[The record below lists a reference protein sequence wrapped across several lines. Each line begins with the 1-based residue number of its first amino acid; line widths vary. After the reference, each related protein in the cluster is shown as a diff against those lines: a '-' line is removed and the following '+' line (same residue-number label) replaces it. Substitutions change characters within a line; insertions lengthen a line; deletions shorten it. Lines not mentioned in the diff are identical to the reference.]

1 MKLSTRS
8 IRYRWHQLIRTQ
20 KIQISGVFISTAPSD
35 VARRIRKALFNG
47 TYEDQERF
55 FVKKYVKKTSRIL
68 EIGCGIGLVSL
79 VARKICTDGFI
90 ISYEA
95 NPQME
100 ALIKKNYALNNLVP
114 NLEMRAVSTDG
125 KKVEFYI
132 DPEVLS
138 SSLFDRRMS
147 HKKAIVESD
156 ALGDILNKIKPDTI
170 IMDVEGAEVDLL
182 GSSKLASVTQMIIET
197 HPHIVGDNKISQLNK
212 KLEILNFKEMERRGK
227 VCVYVR
233 N

>member
-8 IRYRWHQLIRTQ
+8 IRYRWHQLIRTK

-35 VARRIRKALFNG
+35 IARRIRKALFNG

-55 FVKKYVKKTSRIL
+55 FVEKYVKKTSRIL

-79 VARKICTDGFI
+79 VARKICKEGFV

-100 ALIKKNYALNNLVP
+100 KLIRKNYALNNLVP
-114 NLEMRAVSTDG
+114 NLEMKAVSVHG
-125 KKVEFYI
+125 EKIEFYI

-138 SSLFDRRMS
+138 SSLFDRKMS
-147 HKKAIVESD
+147 HKKVIVES
-156 ALGDILNKIKPDTI
+156 A
-170 IMDVEGAEVDLL
+170 V
-182 GSSKLASVTQMIIET
+182 SYT
-197 HPHIVGDNKISQLNK
+197 HLTLPTT
-212 KLEILNFKEMERRGK
+212 ER
-227 VCVYVR
+227 V
-233 N
+233 

>member
-8 IRYRWHQLIRTQ
+8 IRYRWHQLIRTK

-35 VARRIRKALFNG
+35 IARRIRKALFNG

-55 FVKKYVKKTSRIL
+55 FVEKYVKKTSRIL

-79 VARKICTDGFI
+79 VARKICKEGFV

-100 ALIKKNYALNNLVP
+100 KLIRKNYELNNLVP
-114 NLEMRAVSTDG
+114 NLEMKAVSVHG
-125 KKVEFYI
+125 EKIEFYI

-138 SSLFDRRMS
+138 SSLFDRKMS
-147 HKKAIVESD
+147 HKKVIVESD
-156 ALGDILNKIKPDTI
+156 AFDDILNKIKPDTI
-170 IMDVEGAEVDLL
+170 IMDVEGAEIDLL
-182 GSSKLASVTQMIIET
+182 GSSRLIGVALLIIEI
-197 HPHIVGDNKISQLNK
+197 HPHIVGDDKISQLNQ
-212 KLEILNFKEMERRGK
+212 KLGTLYFKEIERRGK
-227 VCVYVR
+227 VCVYAR

>member
-20 KIQISGVFISTAPSD
+20 KIYINGVFVSTDPGD

-55 FVKKYVKKTSRIL
+55 FVEKYVKKTSRIL

-79 VARKICTDGFI
+79 VARKICKEGFV

-100 ALIKKNYALNNLVP
+100 KLIRKNYSLNNLVP
-114 NLEMRAVSTDG
+114 NLEMKAVSVHG
-125 KKVEFYI
+125 EKIEFYI

-138 SSLFDRRMS
+138 SSLFDRKMS
-147 HKKAIVESD
+147 HKKVIVESD
-156 ALGDILNKIKPDTI
+156 AFDDILNKIKPDTI
-170 IMDVEGAEVDLL
+170 IMDVEGAEIDLL
-182 GSSKLASVTQMIIET
+182 GSSRLIGVALLIIEI
-197 HPHIVGDNKISQLNK
+197 HPHIVGDDKISQLNQ
-212 KLEILNFKEMERRGK
+212 KLGTLNFKEIERRGK
-227 VCVYVR
+227 VCVYAR